1 MNFKKKK
8 GRYILILLL
17 LTLVFFYVNK
27 LTNTV
32 SLQEDEF
39 TISDEKEVAFSF
51 VYDAVDVTELEESAD
66 DVSTEFYYDC
76 EEAYRQVLT
85 VQLLSSALNSP
96 DDFHEVGEEDKAYDW
111 CIGRLLTAF
120 PFKSKKDFSSFIDA
134 LGDDYE

>member
-1 MNFKKKK
+1 MSTDEGGE
-8 GRYILILLL
+8 GRGIALSKIITEISYSQIRSFCE
-17 LTLVFFYVNK
+17 VMA
-27 LTNTV
+27 TNR
-32 SLQEDEF
+32 
-39 TISDEKEVAFSF
+39 ISDEKEVAFSF
-51 VYDAVDVTELEESAD
+51 VYDAVDVTELEESGD

-76 EEAYRQVLT
+76 EAAYRQVLT

-120 PFKSKKDFSSFIDA
+120 PFKSEKDFSSFIDA